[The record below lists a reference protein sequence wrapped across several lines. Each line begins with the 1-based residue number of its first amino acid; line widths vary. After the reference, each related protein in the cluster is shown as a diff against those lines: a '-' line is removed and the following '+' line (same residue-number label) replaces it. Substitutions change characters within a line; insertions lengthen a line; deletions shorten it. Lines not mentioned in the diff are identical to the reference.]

1 MDNPEGGVAYL
12 RQVVLEDSLGI
23 GEELEQEMARIVD
36 SYQCEWQTT
45 LNDPQRLA
53 LFRSFVNS
61 DQPDEAVQR
70 RDLRGQPQPLLTE
83 TLPEGELPSRPW
95 QAVCDLDAIP
105 AQAGIGARLGE
116 RQIALFRFGERVYAL
131 DNREPGSAANVLS
144 RGLLGDVGG
153 EPVVISPLYK
163 QRIRLRDGWPC
174 DGSEQ
179 AVRARPVKVENGK
192 VWVGN
197 QQLLARAE
205 AS

>member
-1 MDNPEGGVAYL
+1 MFYIRTADRLQRTSTWVDNLEGGVAYL

-105 AQAGIGARLGE
+105 AQAEDRRPLRGAADCPVPLR
-116 RQIALFRFGERVYAL
+116 RA
-131 DNREPGSAANVLS
+131 GSTPSTTAS
-144 RGLLGDVGG
+144 R
-153 EPVVISPLYK
+153 
-163 QRIRLRDGWPC
+163 
-174 DGSEQ
+174 
-179 AVRARPVKVENGK
+179 AARPTCCR
-192 VWVGN
+192 VGC
-197 QQLLARAE
+197 
-205 AS
+205 

>member
-1 MDNPEGGVAYL
+1 MDNTEGGVAYL

-105 AQAGIGARLGE
+105 AQAGIGARLGSGRLPCSASASGSTPSTTASRAA
-116 RQIALFRFGERVYAL
+116 RQRAVAW
-131 DNREPGSAANVLS
+131 AV
-144 RGLLGDVGG
+144 RGRRRRAGGDL
-153 EPVVISPLYK
+153 PLYK

-174 DGSEQ
+174 DGDEQ
-179 AVRARPVKVENGK
+179 AVRAR
-192 VWVGN
+192 
-197 QQLLARAE
+197 R
-205 AS
+205 